1 MWLTKYVTW
10 KCIIQELGVFA
21 KITIES
27 ALLFVFKKCPPST
40 QTFSHTFR
48 RGTSFSHS
56 FWQGNAL
63 VHALI
68 QRARKSSPLLVLME
82 SISSY
87 LHDYST
93 NNIISSKKFKKIK
106 KIKKI
111 KKKKKR
117 LPSTQTGIDKDDL
130 VT

>member
-1 MWLTKYVTW
+1 M
-10 KCIIQELGVFA
+10 FA
-21 KITIES
+21 QNTIES

-40 QTFSHTFR
+40 QTFSQTFR
-48 RGTSFSHS
+48 QGTSFSHT
-56 FWQGNAL
+56 FRQGNVL
-63 VHALI
+63 IHALI

-82 SISSY
+82 SVSSDLHDCSTDNSISS
-87 LHDYST
+87 
-93 NNIISSKKFKKIK
+93 
-106 KIKKI
+106 